1 MAREGTP
8 YGLVMV
14 PSAGDILHPKEVEG
28 LAAWV
33 VGDEVGLLWG
43 EEKMVGSILWDR
55 ILRKGL

>member
-14 PSAGDILHPKEVEG
+14 PSAGDTLHPKEVEG

-43 EEKMVGSILWDR
+43 RREDGGLHPVG
-55 ILRKGL
+55 